1 MPKPESIDAYLA
13 RLTSDKR
20 AALEKL
26 RRAIKA
32 AAPKAEECI
41 SYQLP
46 AFRLDG
52 KVLVWFG
59 AATNHCS
66 FYPGAAPIATH
77 AAELEGYETSKGTI
91 RFAPDE
97 PLPAAL
103 VKKLV
108 RARIAE
114 RAAPRARSGSRSHS
128 ARR

>member
-1 MPKPESIDAYLA
+1 MPKPESIDAYLDG
-13 RLTSDKR
+13 LTSDKR

-59 AATNHCS
+59 AATSHCA
-66 FYPGAAPIATH
+66 FYPGAAPIAEH
-77 AAELEGYETSKGTI
+77 AALLKGYKTSKGTI
-91 RFAPDE
+91 RFSPAE

-108 RARIAE
+108 RSRIAE
-114 RAAPRARSGSRSHS
+114 RSRE
-128 ARR
+128 